1 MRTSGREFP
10 ALLNYFF
17 MSSIYIL
24 PNTTFS
30 ETMEKSLT
38 NLCGNMKW
46 CMLSE
51 NLHGV
56 VGIGMEAIEK

>member
-10 ALLNYFF
+10 ALLNYFLCLV
-17 MSSIYIL
+17 YIL

-38 NLCGNMKW
+38 NLRRNMKW